1 MMSPRQII
9 RNSPWLSCLPALL
22 AAGCGGLGR
31 PATGPKIYV
40 CTDLEGASGV
50 YAFAQTRERD
60 TPAAV
65 QAREYF
71 MGDLAAVVRG
81 LRDSGASEIVVLDGH
96 GNGAILPHLMPP
108 GARCITGRPRPGP
121 LAEMD
126 SSFDGCVMLAYHA
139 MMGTPDAVLCHT
151 QSSRTENRYWYNG
164 VESGELVQDG
174 AIAGHY
180 GVPPILVTG
189 DEATCREARRFYG
202 PECITVAVKKGLSRE
217 AAVLYPFSETRKAL
231 YEGARLAVTAIPRC
245 KPYRLSLPIQ
255 AKKQW
260 LIFDK
265 PDSPG
270 RLETK
275 EGTITDILQL
285 LEF

>member
-1 MMSPRQII
+1 MCPRDIMG
-9 RNSPWLSCLPALL
+9 NSAWASCLVVLL
-22 AAGCGGLGR
+22 VAGCGALNGVR
-31 PATGPKIYV
+31 SGPRIYI

-50 YAFAQTRERD
+50 YKFTQTRERE
-60 TPAAV
+60 TPLAV
-65 QAREYF
+65 EAREYF

-81 LRDSGASEIVVLDGH
+81 LRDAGASEILVLDGH

-108 GARCITGRPRPGP
+108 GAKCITGTPRPGP
-121 LAEMD
+121 LAGLD
-126 SSFDGCVMLAYHA
+126 DSFDGLIMLAFHA
-139 MMGTPDAVLCHT
+139 MMGTPDGVLCHT

-164 VESGELVQDG
+164 VESGELAQIA

-189 DEATCREARRFYG
+189 DEATCRETRQFFG
-202 PECITVAVKKGLSRE
+202 NDCVTVTVKKGLSRE

-231 YEGARLAVTAIPRC
+231 CEGARLAVAAIPRC
-245 KPYRLSLPIQ
+245 RPYTLKLPIQ

-260 LIFDK
+260 LVFDK
-265 PDSPG
+265 PDGPG

-275 EGTITDILQL
+275 EGTVTDVLKL